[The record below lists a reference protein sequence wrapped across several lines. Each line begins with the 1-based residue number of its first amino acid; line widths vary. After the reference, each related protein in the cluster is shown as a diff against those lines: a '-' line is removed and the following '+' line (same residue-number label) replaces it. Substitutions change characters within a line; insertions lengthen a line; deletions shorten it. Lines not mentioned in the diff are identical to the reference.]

1 MARENTARG
10 AKTRRRAEEDG
21 GTPLLSAGDPRSG
34 GDSGK
39 GSPKEEG
46 IDEVE
51 STAKRQRLKV
61 GSLLIRLTSFL
72 ILSLS
77 ITRSALQPTGWP
89 ICLRAN
95 LY

>member
-21 GTPLLSAGDPRSG
+21 GTPLLSAGDPRSPG
-34 GDSGK
+34 DDSGK

-61 GSLLIRLTSFL
+61 GS
-72 ILSLS
+72 ILMILMDYRFSVS
-77 ITRSALQPTGWP
+77 GGP
-89 ICLRAN
+89 CL
-95 LY
+95 

>member
-21 GTPLLSAGDPRSG
+21 GTPLLSAGGDPRSPG
-34 GDSGK
+34 EDSGK

-61 GSLLIRLTSFL
+61 GPVFMILT
-72 ILSLS
+72 
-77 ITRSALQPTGWP
+77 P
-89 ICLRAN
+89 LRFPVSGAP
-95 LY
+95 